1 MLSSRFPGD
10 FGHNE
15 WFRTLEDLRAKG
27 APLLDLTETNPLRAG
42 LGSPA
47 AIDTL
52 VQAVRERGNA
62 YDPDSKGSLRARMA
76 IAREFAPSGR
86 EIDPQHI
93 VLTSS
98 TSEAYAHLFR
108 LLADPG
114 DNILVPSPS
123 YPLVPPIAAVEA
135 VEIRQYPLLYDGRWH
150 VDEDALARRIDSRT
164 KAIVVVQPNNP
175 TGSCAGGNERT
186 ALVDLA
192 ARHDLAIIADEV
204 FLEFPR
210 AGRDEA
216 LPSFVLEE
224 ERALCFV
231 LNGISKSCGLPQMK
245 LAWILVRGAEAQR
258 AKAIAGLEWIA
269 DLFLSVSTPVQ
280 EALPQWLAAR
290 REFQRGVQARIA
302 SNLQSIHAL
311 IARRPE
317 ISLLEAE
324 GGWSAVLR
332 LPEVRSEEEWALELL
347 HRGVAMHPGHFYDF
361 TSGAHLVLSL
371 LPRQEEFARAMEIL
385 QDLCGGG

>member
-1 MLSSRFPGD
+1 MLSSRLPGD

-15 WFRTLEDLRAKG
+15 WFRTLEELRAKG

-42 LGSPA
+42 LGRAA
-47 AIDTL
+47 AIDAF
-52 VQAVRERGNA
+52 VQAARERGGF
-62 YDPDSKGSLRARMA
+62 YDPDSKGSLRARAA
-76 IAREFAPSGR
+76 IAREFAPSGK
-86 EIDPQHI
+86 EIDLQHI

-114 DNILVPSPS
+114 DNIVVPSPS
-123 YPLVPPIAAVEA
+123 YPLVPPIAAAES
-135 VEIRQYPLLYDGRWH
+135 VEIRHYPLVYEGRWR
-150 VDEDALARRIDSRT
+150 VDLNALAHRIDART

-175 TGSCAGGNERT
+175 TGSCAGADERA
-186 ALVDLA
+186 ALIDLA
-192 ARHDLAIIADEV
+192 ARHDLAIISDEV

-210 AGRDEA
+210 PGRNEA
-216 LPSFVLEE
+216 LPSFLLED

-245 LAWILVRGAEAQR
+245 LAWILVRGPQARR
-258 AKAIAGLEWIA
+258 AKALAGLEWIA
-269 DLFLSVSTPVQ
+269 DLFLSVSTPAQ
-280 EALPQWLAAR
+280 EALPQWLATR

-302 SNLQSIHAL
+302 SNLQSLHAL
-311 IARRPE
+311 ISRRPE
-317 ISLLEAE
+317 ISLLEAD
-324 GGWSAVLR
+324 GGWSAILR

-361 TSGAHLVLSL
+361 TSGAHLVVSL
-371 LPRQEEFARAMEIL
+371 LPREEEFARAMRIL
-385 QDLCGGG
+385 QDCAM